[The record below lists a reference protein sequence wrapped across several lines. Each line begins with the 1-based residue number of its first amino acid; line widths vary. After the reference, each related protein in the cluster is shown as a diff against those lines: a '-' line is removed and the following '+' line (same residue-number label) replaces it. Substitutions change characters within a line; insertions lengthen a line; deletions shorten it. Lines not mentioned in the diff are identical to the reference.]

1 MHLLRTRVAALLAC
15 LASACA
21 HPTPRPQD
29 SAMPAPPE
37 SRYPGLHMQDEVPD
51 MSPAEMGRRF
61 LQLIDSL
68 QRYDQL
74 TLDHVQQVMRLKLEG
89 QRGKPGPQFNVRM
102 PESGWHYRLGF
113 SETEGEPDQTMAEL
127 AFLHREDASLVDMAP
142 VCALDFETYHQ
153 ALLAMGFVEREDL
166 VAYELQHQVPFINA
180 QGETEYH
187 LMPPQPRR
195 LPYANYRRGDVSAS
209 IRYRPEVASR
219 QSDRRRPCVR
229 RIAVG
234 FYEKHQ
240 P

>member
-68 QRYDQL
+68 QRHDQL
-74 TLDHVQQVMRLKLEG
+74 TFDHVQQVMRLELEG
-89 QRGKPGPQFNVRM
+89 TRGKPGPQFNVRM
-102 PESGWHYRLGF
+102 TESGWHYRLGF
-113 SETEGEPDQTMAEL
+113 SETEGEPDQTMAAL
-127 AFLHREDASLVDMAP
+127 SFLHREDASLVDMAP

-166 VAYELQHQVPFINA
+166 VAYELQHQIPFINA

>member
-89 QRGKPGPQFNVRM
+89 QRGRPGPQFNVRM
-102 PESGWHYRLGF
+102 PESGWHYAIGF
-113 SETEGEPDQTMAEL
+113 SESDDEPNHTRAEL
-127 AFLHREDASLVDMAP
+127 DFLHRDDAGLVDMAA
-142 VCALDFETYHQ
+142 VCALDFEAYHQ
-153 ALLAMGFVEREDL
+153 ALLAMGFVERTDL
-166 VAYELQHQVPFINA
+166 VTYELQHWIPFTNA
-180 QGETEYH
+180 QGETEH
-187 LMPPQPRR
+187 RLMPPQPVP
-195 LPYANYRRGDVSAS
+195 LPYADYSRGDVGVS
-209 IRYRPEVASR
+209 IRYRPEVAHIE
-219 QSDRRRPCVR
+219 SDRRRPCVR

-234 FYEKHQ
+234 MAAA
-240 P
+240 PRP